1 MKPIIAIDGPAAS
14 GKGTMA
20 RMLAEHFG
28 FAYLDSGS
36 LYRAFACVEL
46 VLADNPSA
54 LLGDCSSSVSSDTLH
69 ISDACEDYDFLRSL
83 SDVFKTFEEKKRKID
98 FSSIAQNE
106 KNFIKSIPN
115 AKDLVKFANEI
126 PANILK
132 SEIVGMGASLLGKL
146 PEVRTL
152 LTNLMREFAESPG
165 DKYLGTVIDGRDI
178 GSVVFPNTTCKI
190 FLTADLKVRAERRFK
205 DAVDTGSNDE
215 TFESIYESLKSRD
228 ERDASRGI
236 APMTCDES
244 YILVDTT
251 NMDINE
257 AFNKLVKIVDARLH
271 NS

>member
-46 VLADNPSA
+46 VLADKPSA
-54 LLGDCSSSVSSDTLH
+54 LIGEGALPDESVIPDS
-69 ISDACEDYDFLRSL
+69 CEDYDFLHTL
-83 SDVFKTFEEKKRKID
+83 SDVVKTFEKEKRNAD
-98 FSSIAQNE
+98 FSSIISHD
-106 KNFIKSIPN
+106 KISMDVVPS
-115 AKDLVKFANEI
+115 AKGLVRFANEI

-152 LTNLMREFAESPG
+152 LTSLMREFAESPG
-165 DKYLGTVIDGRDI
+165 NKYLGTVMDGRDI
-178 GSVVFPNTTCKI
+178 GTVVFPNATCKI
-190 FLTADLKVRAERRFK
+190 FLTADLKVRAERRYK
-205 DAVDTGSNDE
+205 DIVEAGSKNE
-215 TFESIYESLKSRD
+215 TPESIYAALKSRD

-244 YILVDTT
+244 YIKVDTT
-251 NMDINE
+251 NDDINE
-257 AFNKLVKIVDARLH
+257 VFNKLVNIVDARLH
-271 NS
+271 NN